1 MTNGEKIKALFPNIC
16 ITYDEDMVVIDGFP
30 TSVVSNIEFDK
41 AWWNAEYKEPITQ
54 ERQAESDKFDAAFQD
69 GYDHGYAQARFDYE
83 QEPTTK
89 NDLGIDCIKK
99 SDAID
104 IIQDMHGLARADV
117 ISDAVNRIIA
127 MPSITPQK
135 PRKGHWGW
143 LRCDMYVCSECK
155 NVYTD
160 LSGIKDGL
168 NYCPNCGSRNEVE
181 E

>member
-1 MTNGEKIKALFPNIC
+1 MTREYHEGYQQGYKDAKEEGKEPTTKNEAKYCDRNIC
-16 ITYDEDMVVIDGFP
+16 INNEYNNVGCEDCEVTKSQEP
-30 TSVVSNIEFDK
+30 T
-41 AWWNAEYKEPITQ
+41 TQ

-69 GYDHGYAQARFDYE
+69 GYDTGYAQARFDYE
-83 QEPTTK
+83 QE
-89 NDLGIDCIKK
+89 
-99 SDAID
+99 
-104 IIQDMHGLARADV
+104 
-117 ISDAVNRIIA
+117 
-127 MPSITPQK
+127 

-160 LSGIKDGL
+160 LSGIKDRM